1 MRLSLARLR
10 RGGGEVWRFAVARGS
25 LRLRQ
30 GGWGSAV
37 GGYDARVRR
46 QVPGGPQPPLAFSEY
61 VPITTAV
68 TLRGARPV
76 DRNEPLPEAVFSQLG
91 SKARGSEETL
101 TNPMDTRNPSRTM
114 LDIPSRVR
122 VHVETLLAA
131 QNDMGV
137 CDAFQQYAPV

>member
-1 MRLSLARLR
+1 MPSRVFL
-10 RGGGEVWRFAVARGS
+10 FASAT
-25 LRLRQ
+25 

-76 DRNEPLPEAVFSQLG
+76 DRNQPIPEAVLSQLG
-91 SKARGSEETL
+91 SKARVSKETHIR
-101 TNPMDTRNPSRTM
+101 PMDTRNPGRTM

-122 VHVETLLAA
+122 VHVETPLAA

-137 CDAFQQYAPV
+137 CDASEQYAPV

>member
-1 MRLSLARLR
+1 MPSRVVLSAS
-10 RGGGEVWRFAVARGS
+10 AT
-25 LRLRQ
+25 

-68 TLRGARPV
+68 TLRGASPV
-76 DRNEPLPEAVFSQLG
+76 DRSGPFPQAVLSQLDG
-91 SKARGSEETL
+91 KARGSGKSPTS
-101 TNPMDTRNPSRTM
+101 PVDTRNPRRTM

-131 QNDMGV
+131 QNHMGV
-137 CDAFQQYAPV
+137 CDAFEHCAPV